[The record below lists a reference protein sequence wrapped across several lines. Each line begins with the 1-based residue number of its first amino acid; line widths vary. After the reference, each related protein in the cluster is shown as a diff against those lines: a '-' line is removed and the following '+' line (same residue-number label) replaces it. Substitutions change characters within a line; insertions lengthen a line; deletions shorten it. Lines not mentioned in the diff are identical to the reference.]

1 MEVAGARPYSH
12 LGFQVIR
19 YSEIVKTTKDTFIAF
34 KSPIG
39 IIRVFEG
46 NGKVIAIDIAVP
58 GAKIAISTSPLLKA
72 AQKELE
78 TYFQGKLTKF
88 TFPVDISHGTE
99 FQKSV
104 WQEISKIKFGQIKTY
119 ADIAQAIGKPKAARA
134 VGGAVGSNPVPIV
147 IGCHRVLGASGKITG
162 YSGGKGL
169 PTKRVL
175 LTLEGIES
183 KE

>member
-1 MEVAGARPYSH
+1 MK
-12 LGFQVIR
+12 L
-19 YSEIVKTTKDTFIAF
+19 TKDSFIAF

-39 IIRVFEG
+39 VIRVFEG
-46 NGKVIAIDIAVP
+46 NGKVTAIDIAAP
-58 GAKIAISTSPLLKA
+58 GAKVASNTSSLLKT

-78 TYFQGKLTKF
+78 AYFDGSLTKF
-88 TFPVDISHGTE
+88 TFPMDISSGTE

-104 WQEISKIKFGQIKTY
+104 WKEIQKIKFGQVKTY
-119 ADIAQAIGKPKAARA
+119 ADIAKAIGKPLAARA
-134 VGGAVGSNPVPIV
+134 VGGAVGSNPIPLA

-175 LTLEGIES
+175 LDLEGIAS

>member
-1 MEVAGARPYSH
+1 MK
-12 LGFQVIR
+12 L
-19 YSEIVKTTKDTFIAF
+19 TKDSFIAF

-46 NGKVIAIDIAVP
+46 NGKVTAIDIAALGSKV
-58 GAKIAISTSPLLKA
+58 IANTSPLLKT

-78 TYFQGKLTKF
+78 EYFDGKLTKF
-88 TFPVDISHGTE
+88 TFPMDVSSGTD
-99 FQKSV
+99 FQRSV
-104 WQEISKIKFGQIKTY
+104 WKEIQKIKFGQVKTY
-119 ADIAQAIGKPKAARA
+119 ADIAKAIGKPLAARA
-134 VGGAVGSNPVPIV
+134 VGGAVGSNPIPLA
-147 IGCHRVLGASGKITG
+147 IGCHRVLGARGKITG

-175 LTLEGIES
+175 LDLESIAS